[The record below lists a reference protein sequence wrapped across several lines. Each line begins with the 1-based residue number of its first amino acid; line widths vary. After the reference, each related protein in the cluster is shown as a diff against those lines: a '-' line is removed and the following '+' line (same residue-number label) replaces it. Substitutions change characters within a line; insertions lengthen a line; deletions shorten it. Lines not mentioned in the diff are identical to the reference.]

1 MAQSG
6 SNPKSFDRIREAMDQ
21 ELRSLLERNTPL
33 IERVVEDQTNSGR
46 VIEFADGVA
55 RLTGMTNVH
64 VGEPVTFRDSS
75 VRARLHDNMEPEIYG
90 MVVDLDEDE
99 VGCLVFGEERFVR
112 EGDTVMRGIQRL
124 DAVQQLVGENDA
136 AGSWNADENSQH
148 QFSIPV
154 GPHLLGKVI
163 DPFCRDLQHATHV
176 SASAGETVNPVQL
189 PVDRR
194 TVGVLHRRTIHEP
207 LVTGLTAVD
216 ATLPIG
222 RGQRMLIIGDRNTGK
237 TSIGVDAI
245 ITINEENRERN
256 ATRHD
261 FENHDPETVYCVY
274 VAIGRKASEIR
285 RLEQML
291 KDRNAME
298 YTTIVAAT
306 ANDPAPL
313 VYIAPFAGTAVAEYY
328 RDIGRHALII
338 YDDLSR
344 HAAAYRHIS
353 LILRRSPG
361 REAYPGDVFYLHARL
376 LERACKIAG
385 AAHEEIDSHDETAA
399 QLDNLRNGHGYVS
412 DDLRELY
419 APYLTSHK
427 ADIRGGGS
435 LTALP
440 IIETKQSDY
449 AAYIPTNVIS
459 ITDGQIYLEPDLFN
473 EGLRPAINH
482 GISVS
487 RVGGDAQPP
496 LMRLFSNRL
505 RINLASYRNQMRYAK
520 FGVETADTEFLR
532 SWGKTIE
539 TLLTQETGKPRS
551 IEWETAAIFL
561 GVNGFLATCDNVRE
575 IASLVETFR
584 AKFMHELEAGN
595 TGENLPAAAEVN
607 EWIDAFIITGFGLFR
622 DELLR
627 KARAWSGE
635 IPPVDNRWRRLYD
648 DCGADS
654 TARQGKL
661 DGLLSEWKDAID
673 TEKSMSKKD
682 APQTAGVWYSKL
694 DRGYL
699 QQWQRLRAKYF

>member
-1 MAQSG
+1 MTQPG
-6 SNPKSFDRIREAMDQ
+6 NTPKSFDRIREAMDQ

-64 VGEPVTFRDSS
+64 IGEPVTFRDSS
-75 VRARLHDNMEPEIYG
+75 VRARRHDGMEPEIYG

-124 DAVQQLVGENDA
+124 EGVQPVQGAQEDV
-136 AGSWNADENSQH
+136 GSWNADATAPH

-154 GPHLLGKVI
+154 GPHLLGTVV
-163 DPFCRDLQHATHV
+163 DPFCRDLQNATHMLATTV
-176 SASAGETVNPVQL
+176 ETEVPVQL

-207 LVTGLTAVD
+207 LITGLTAVD

-245 ITINEENRERN
+245 ITINDENRERN
-256 ATRHD
+256 LTNSD
-261 FENHDPETVYCVY
+261 FRNHDPETVYCVY

-285 RLEQML
+285 RMEQML
-291 KDRNAME
+291 RDRNAME

-313 VYIAPFAGTAVAEYY
+313 VYIAPFAGTSIAEYF
-328 RDIGRHALII
+328 RDIGRNALII

-376 LERACKIAG
+376 LERACKMAG
-385 AAHEEIDSHDETAA
+385 ATPDETAA
-399 QLDNLRNGHGYVS
+399 QLDNLRNNHGYVS

-419 APYLTSHK
+419 APYMAK
-427 ADIRGGGS
+427 RRMEIRGGGS

-487 RVGGDAQPP
+487 RVGGAAQPP

-505 RINLASYRNQMRYAK
+505 RINLASYRNQMRYAN

-532 SWGKTIE
+532 PWGNTIE

-561 GVNGFLATCDNVRE
+561 GVNGFLAACDNARE
-575 IASLVETFR
+575 IAALVDTFCEQFRSSL
-584 AKFMHELEAGN
+584 AAGN
-595 TGENLPAAAEVN
+595 DGEKLPAPSEVN
-607 EWIDAFIITGFGLFR
+607 AWIDAFTNTGFNQFR
-622 DELLR
+622 ELLLQKSR
-627 KARAWSGE
+627 VWKDDAPRQGSK
-635 IPPVDNRWRRLYD
+635 WRRLYEA
-648 DCGADS
+648 CGGADA
-654 TARQGKL
+654 TPTQTTL
-661 DGLLSEWKDAID
+661 DNLIAQWKVEIDGEIKSLGNGGLQSDEI
-673 TEKSMSKKD
+673 
-682 APQTAGVWYSKL
+682 WYTKL

-699 QQWQRLRAKYF
+699 QRWQRLRAKYC